1 MWTIV
6 CWFLFWFQY
15 IGHVLLIIMELSS
28 TCIILKFKCHFKY
41 SKVVTVAIESC
52 HKSCKYIIWI
62 DMDYEMNS
70 YVTKWIP
77 CLDIIWL
84 NLDNFIA
91 GMLYL
96 LCVIHQTSTW
106 NMYFNLYNVH
116 WAFNFLNN
124 IEAPFLNTAKI

>member
-6 CWFLFWFQY
+6 CWFLFWLQY

-62 DMDYEMNS
+62 DMDYEIN
-70 YVTKWIP
+70 TKWIP